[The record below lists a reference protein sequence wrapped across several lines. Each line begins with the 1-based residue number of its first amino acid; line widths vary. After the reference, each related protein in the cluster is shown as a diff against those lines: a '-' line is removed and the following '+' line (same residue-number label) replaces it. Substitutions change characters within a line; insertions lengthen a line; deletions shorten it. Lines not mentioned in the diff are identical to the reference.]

1 MKRVIILLIAI
12 ALIVTGCSE
21 YHQINTPSTGLS
33 EVTEATESDA
43 EMEKLKTSEVPE
55 ITETEDTESD
65 ITEPIIT
72 DADEDTSIETKPD
85 SSKPDNENPVE
96 VQESTCTEQPD
107 ETECEITEPTSSQEP
122 ENTVQSD
129 ETETV
134 PEIIEPPAEPV
145 TASISYSPGRVV
157 SLATSKCLSGG
168 MILTTDNLN
177 SLLADGSISQEEY
190 DSYYPYDGLGY
201 YSVFVETDLNKA
213 ATTSGRLL
221 GSEEGI
227 ADYIAGMLLLEREP
241 YFLIEYSGI
250 TELGGQS
257 FYEFRC
263 YR

>member
-43 EMEKLKTSEVPE
+43 EMEKLKTSE
-55 ITETEDTESD
+55 ITETEETGSD
-65 ITEPIIT
+65 FTEPIIS
-72 DADEDTSIETKPD
+72 DADEDTLIETKPD

-122 ENTVQSD
+122 VNTVQPD
-129 ETETV
+129 ESETV
-134 PEIIEPPAEPV
+134 PEEIEPPAEPV
-145 TASISYSPGRVV
+145 TASISYNPGRVV

-177 SLLADGSISQEEY
+177 SLLAGGSISQEEY

-201 YSVFVETDLNKA
+201 YSVFVLYDL
-213 ATTSGRLL
+213 
-221 GSEEGI
+221 
-227 ADYIAGMLLLEREP
+227 
-241 YFLIEYSGI
+241 
-250 TELGGQS
+250 
-257 FYEFRC
+257 
-263 YR
+263 